1 MNKLDA
7 GVAIPIETE
16 AVPVRRILGLNPGP
30 MTGPGTNSYL
40 IGQGAPVTSG
50 SWASR

>member
-16 AVPVRRILGLNPGP
+16 TVPVRRILGLNPGP

-40 IGQGAPVTSG
+40 ICLLYTSP
-50 SWASR
+50 SPRDS